1 MNNTSANTLT
11 DVSIIERKYKW
22 NIWNNSAIIS
32 EETIDT
38 LMNPY
43 VCYRRNKTLWHK
55 PYDLCQNQAICTCP
69 SILSFLE
76 CMQRSNSNVCYFW
89 HTDTQNHIGNL
100 FERFCSLKNE
110 RKMIPDKWP
119 YLNCFS
125 SENTKTN
132 NSSPSFMSKCY
143 KVFIY
148 LRKSQMAFVTF
159 KVMSDH

>member
-1 MNNTSANTLT
+1 
-11 DVSIIERKYKW
+11 
-22 NIWNNSAIIS
+22 
-32 EETIDT
+32 
-38 LMNPY
+38 
-43 VCYRRNKTLWHK
+43 
-55 PYDLCQNQAICTCP
+55 
-69 SILSFLE
+69 
-76 CMQRSNSNVCYFW
+76 
-89 HTDTQNHIGNL
+89 
-100 FERFCSLKNE
+100 
-110 RKMIPDKWP
+110 MIPDKWP